1 MNRYIHF
8 PLMDAATGDGNGGG
22 AGSGGDPGAA
32 GGSGTGA
39 GGGGAGDAG
48 TAALAAGGGAP
59 AAIDAVIPEKYRVS
73 NAEGQFDLDASAR
86 KLAEAHGH
94 LEKRMG
100 SGDAPP
106 KSAAEY
112 TATVP
117 DNFKDTFDP
126 TTDAGFKA
134 FTEKAHAA
142 GITQKQLD
150 VVMDAYYQM
159 APGLVAAGHALDEKS
174 ATTALKEVWATPEAY
189 SDNIKHAYN
198 AANVLAQK
206 AGVPLET
213 LMDPTGLG
221 NNPAFIRVLAALG
234 PEFAEDVLPGGTSV
248 GSALDDDAV
257 NALMRSEA
265 YTNPRH
271 ADYEKVSAQVR
282 SHFARKAGKS
292 GSEPI
297 L

>member
-1 MNRYIHF
+1 MWKRRF

-22 AGSGGDPGAA
+22 
-32 GGSGTGA
+32 
-39 GGGGAGDAG
+39 GGGGGDAG
-48 TAALAAGGGAP
+48 AGDGAGAAAPGAGTGDAGAAALAAGSGAP
-59 AAIDAVIPEKYRVS
+59 AAIDTVIPEKYRVS

-86 KLAEAHGH
+86 KLAEAYGNA
-94 LEKRMG
+94 EKRIG
-100 SGDAPP
+100 SGDIPP

-126 TTDAGFKA
+126 ATDAGFKA

-159 APGLVAAGHALDEKS
+159 APGLVAAGNALDEQA
-174 ATTALKEVWATPEAY
+174 ATTSLKEVWTTPEAY
-189 SDNIKHAYN
+189 SENIKHAYN

-206 AGVPLET
+206 ANVPLDT
-213 LMDPTGLG
+213 LLDPKGLG

-234 PEFAEDVLPGGTSV
+234 PEFAEDAPVGGQSM
-248 GSALDDDAV
+248 GSDLSDDAV

-292 GSEPI
+292 GAEPV

>member
-1 MNRYIHF
+1 MWKRRF

-22 AGSGGDPGAA
+22 AGGGGDAGAGNGAGAGAA
-32 GGSGTGA
+32 
-39 GGGGAGDAG
+39 GGGAGDAG
-48 TAALAAGGGAP
+48 AAALAAGAGTP
-59 AAIDAVIPEKYRVS
+59 AAIDSVIPEKYRVS

-86 KLAEAHGH
+86 KLAEAYGNA
-94 LEKRMG
+94 EKRIG
-100 SGDAPP
+100 SGDIPP
-106 KSAAEY
+106 KSASEY

-126 TTDAGFKA
+126 ANDAGFKA

-159 APGLVAAGHALDEKS
+159 APGLVAAGNALDEQS
-174 ATTALKEVWATPEAY
+174 ATAALKEVWATPDAY
-189 SDNIKHAYN
+189 SSNIRHAYN
-198 AANVLAQK
+198 AANALAQK
-206 AGVPLET
+206 AGVEVDT
-213 LMDPTGLG
+213 LLDPKGLG
-221 NNPAFIRVLAALG
+221 NNPTFIRVLAALG
-234 PEFAEDVLPGGTSV
+234 PEFAEDVLPGGQSL
-248 GSALDDDAV
+248 GSDMSDDAV
-257 NALMRSEA
+257 NELMRSEA

-282 SHFARKAGKS
+282 TYFARKAGKT
-292 GSEPI
+292 GSEPV

>member
-1 MNRYIHF
+1 MWQRRY
-8 PLMDAATGDGNGGG
+8 PLLDAAAGDGNGGG
-22 AGSGGDPGAA
+22 AGGGGAPAA
-32 GGSGTGA
+32 GDGA
-39 GGGGAGDAG
+39 GAGTLGGGAGDAG
-48 TAALAAGGGAP
+48 GAALAGGAGAP
-59 AAIDAVIPEKYRVS
+59 AAIDSVIPEKYRVS

-86 KLAEAHGH
+86 KMAEAHGH
-94 LEKRMG
+94 LEKRLG

-106 KSAAEY
+106 KSPTEY

-117 DNFKDTFDP
+117 DNFKETFDP
-126 TTDAGFKA
+126 ATDAGFKA

-142 GITQKQLD
+142 GLTQKQMD
-150 VVMDAYYQM
+150 VVMGAYYEM
-159 APGLVAAGHALDEKS
+159 APGLVAAGNALDEKA
-174 ATTALKEVWATPEAY
+174 ATTALKEVWATPEDY
-189 SDNIKHAYN
+189 SGNIKHAYN

-206 AGVPLET
+206 SGVPLDT
-213 LMDPTGLG
+213 LMDPKGLG

-248 GSALDDDAV
+248 GNALDDDAV

-282 SHFARKAGKS
+282 AHFARKAGK
-292 GSEPI
+292 GGGEPV